1 MNVEYATTKVVTI
14 GDVNEFLEQDDM
26 TNMLYHHIDT
36 HVSDGGAY
44 DEMLNGIDALFI
56 VTDLSKT
63 ADSHIAQLLTEIA
76 KHPEPILT
84 VAIITTRKDI
94 QASDLQTIKDGINNL
109 LHHVDDLI
117 DMADYVPHEAFSPQ
131 TYAHAVHI
139 THNLLKIAI
148 NGIAETYSKPGIVG
162 IDYSDVYQLLGKAGE
177 IKMGFATASGQNRA
191 REAAKQAI
199 ASLVFDGVNFAETQ
213 KLLVNIT
220 TNLLQPVE
228 YAEVMDEIN
237 LALSVHRHDIT
248 VVVGAPNHE
257 AMGASCRVTLFA
269 AN

>member
-1 MNVEYATTKVVTI
+1 MVTV

-36 HVSDGGAY
+36 HVSDGDAS
-44 DEMLNGIDALFI
+44 DEMLNGIDTLFI

-76 KHPEPILT
+76 KHPMPILT
-84 VAIITTRKDI
+84 VAIITTRKNI
-94 QASDLQTIKDGINNL
+94 QPSDLQTIKDGINNL
-109 LHHVDDLI
+109 LHHVDGLI

-148 NGIAETYSKPGIVG
+148 NGIAETYIKPGIIG
-162 IDYSDVYQLLGKAGE
+162 IDYADVYGLLGKAGV
-177 IKMGFATASGQNRA
+177 IKMGFATANGQNRA
-191 REAAKQAI
+191 CGAAKQAI

-228 YAEVMDEIN
+228 YAEVMNEIN
-237 LALSVHRHDIT
+237 LVLSMYGRDTEI
-248 VVVGAPNHE
+248 VVGAPND
-257 AMGASCRVTLFA
+257 ATMGDSLRVTLFA
-269 AN
+269 VA

>member
-1 MNVEYATTKVVTI
+1 MNINYAMTKVVAI
-14 GDVNEFLEQDDM
+14 GDVNAFFEQNDM
-26 TNMLYHHIDT
+26 TNMVYHHIDT
-36 HVSDGGAY
+36 HASVGGTSD
-44 DEMLNGIDALFI
+44 EILNGTDVIFI
-56 VTDLSKT
+56 ITDLSKA
-63 ADSHIAQLLTEIA
+63 ADSHIKQLLADIS
-76 KHPEPILT
+76 KHPMPILT
-84 VAIITTRKDI
+84 VAVITTRKDI

-109 LHHVDDLI
+109 LHHVDGLI

-148 NGIAETYSKPGIVG
+148 NGIAETYLKPGIIG
-162 IDYSDVYQLLGKAGE
+162 IDYADVYGLLGKAGV

-191 REAAKQAI
+191 SVAAKQAI
-199 ASLVFDGVNFAETQ
+199 ASLMFDGVNFAETQ

-228 YAEVMDEIN
+228 YAEVMDEVN
-237 LALSVHRHDIT
+237 LALSVHGRDIT
-248 VVVGAPNHE
+248 VVVGAPNDE
-257 AMGASCRVTLFA
+257 AMGESLRVTLFA